1 VGSNNAFNYSLAAAI
16 VALTIIPEAA
26 FAYVGPGAGISA
38 LGALWGLILGV
49 VTALGIVL
57 FWPIRMMLRKRKAAA
72 EARQEMA
79 ATSAAIGD
87 APAKETTVAKDD
99 SGQSPS

>member
-1 VGSNNAFNYSLAAAI
+1 MSSNKAFNYSLAAAL
-16 VALTIIPEAA
+16 VALVATPEAA

-72 EARQEMA
+72 EAKQEMQSDSATA
-79 ATSAAIGD
+79 AEEP
-87 APAKETTVAKDD
+87 APEHNESEKK
-99 SGQSPS
+99 PS

>member
-1 VGSNNAFNYSLAAAI
+1 MTSNKAFNYSLA
-16 VALTIIPEAA
+16 VALLALAVTPGAA

-72 EARQEMA
+72 EAKQEMQA
-79 ATSAAIGD
+79 D
-87 APAKETTVAKDD
+87 PEAPAEESAPEQTE
-99 SGQSPS
+99 SGKSAS

>member
-1 VGSNNAFNYSLAAAI
+1 MSSNKVFNHSLAAAL
-16 VALTIIPEAA
+16 VALATIPEVA

-72 EARQEMA
+72 EAKQEMQTNAEA
-79 ATSAAIGD
+79 ATD
-87 APAKETTVAKDD
+87 EPTPAKDESEKN
-99 SGQSPS
+99 PS